1 MDWDRNITAWMIV
14 GGTKVAVHPAAER
27 DRDHLL
33 ALRAARSDEPSL
45 IGRFVAATRAAA
57 RSTSARPMVV
67 PAATDLVCCP
77 A

>member
-1 MDWDRNITAWMIV
+1 MDWDRNITAWMIA
-14 GGTKVAVHPAAER
+14 GGTKAATHPAAER

-33 ALRAARSDEPSL
+33 ALRAARSAQPNL
-45 IGRFVAATRAAA
+45 LGRFVAATLAM
-57 RSTSARPMVV
+57 ARPAPRPAAV

>member
-1 MDWDRNITAWMIV
+1 MDWDRNITAWMIA
-14 GGTKVAVHPAAER
+14 GGTKVSVQPAAER

-45 IGRFVAATRAAA
+45 IGRFVAATRSATQSGLVRPAA
-57 RSTSARPMVV
+57 V